1 MTGPGSVWHMS
12 DTPDVPQVLAEVAEL
27 QSQLQRAY
35 ESGDAAAVDRLVSE
49 LAVVE
54 RRRNRAMQRSLPGP
68 ATTPGNRAALPVR
81 EQVGRVLGLL
91 GRPTAVSMIRDVAA
105 ARFGDQIPGPRLASL
120 RRDEHRSWRSAYRGQ
135 VADIPTARAGRP
147 VYVVPALTYDRFAP
161 VRGQLALSSWPLE
174 QRLVAP
180 ASHRVDVLHAVDR
193 LAGELATT
201 PDASWAPDVERL
213 LWRLAATVPG
223 ATDGS
228 GPLDPEAVQSA
239 AAAELS
245 QLEEDDQRERAEAAE
260 RARSQLDE
268 EQQLFGA
275 RLTTAPAGDGETAAR
290 AG

>member
-1 MTGPGSVWHMS
+1 MS
-12 DTPDVPQVLAEVAEL
+12 DTPDVAQVLAEVTDL
-27 QSQLQRAY
+27 QAQLQRAY

-49 LAVVE
+49 LAAAE
-54 RRRNRAMQRSLPGP
+54 RRRNRAMQRTLPGT
-68 ATTPGNRAALPVR
+68 AAAPGHRAALPVR

-105 ARFGDQIPGPRLASL
+105 SRFGDQIPGPRLASL

-135 VADIPTARAGRP
+135 ADDGPTARAGRP

-161 VRGQLALSSWPLE
+161 VRGQLALSSWSLE

-193 LAGELATT
+193 LAAELAGS

-223 ATDGS
+223 AADTVGA
-228 GPLDPEAVQSA
+228 LDPDAVQRA
-239 AAAELS
+239 AAAELA
-245 QLEEDDQRERAEAAE
+245 QLEDDDRQERVAAAE
-260 RARSQLDE
+260 RARAQLTT
-268 EQQLFGA
+268 EQQLFGS
-275 RLTTAPAGDGETAAR
+275 RMAPDPGQEQQAG
-290 AG
+290 